1 MKIADLITVLLP
13 SIVGILYFI
22 TGCAYLYK
30 KDLPFAFLWWGYSIS
45 QICIILIALR
55 QNQ

>member
-30 KDLPFAFLWWGYSIS
+30 KEWAWACVWLGYSFS
-45 QICIILIALR
+45 QIGLVLAG
-55 QNQ
+55 NQHG